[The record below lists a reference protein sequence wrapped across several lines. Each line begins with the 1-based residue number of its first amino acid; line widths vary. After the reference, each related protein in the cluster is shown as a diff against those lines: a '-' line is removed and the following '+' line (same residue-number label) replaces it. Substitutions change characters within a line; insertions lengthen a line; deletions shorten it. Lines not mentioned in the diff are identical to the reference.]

1 MAKAK
6 SIQRGERMVDLSA
19 LNGNYTI
26 YSTKISIFDKK
37 LLTKTPS
44 FAIMNESVLLGLLQ
58 RAVSRVANGSANF

>member
-1 MAKAK
+1 
-6 SIQRGERMVDLSA
+6 MVDLSVS
-19 LNGNYTI
+19 NDHYTI
-26 YSTKISIFDKK
+26 YSTKISIFSKK